1 MEGWRGKAALG
12 LLPFSGL
19 SGLWLPWQCLPQS
32 GGKATRRGREA
43 RMGRCVG
50 SIGDRGEVGGRLQQ
64 VFHGAGEW
72 GVGVCGGGGLDLKEQ
87 EW

>member
-1 MEGWRGKAALG
+1 
-12 LLPFSGL
+12 
-19 SGLWLPWQCLPQS
+19 
-32 GGKATRRGREA
+32 
-43 RMGRCVG
+43 MGRCVG